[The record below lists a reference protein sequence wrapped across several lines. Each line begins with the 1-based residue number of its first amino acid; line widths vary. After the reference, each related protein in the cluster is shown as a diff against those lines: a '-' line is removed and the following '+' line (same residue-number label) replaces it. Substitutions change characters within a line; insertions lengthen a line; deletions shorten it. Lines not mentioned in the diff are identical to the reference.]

1 MNNALL
7 KQRSFDFA
15 VRIVKVC
22 QQLEDEN
29 KEPVITPRLLRAGT
43 VVGAKIAAAIGLPSE
58 RATVRTLTLAYRE
71 ARRTRYWLRI
81 LRDSGTFDTALA
93 SSLLNECEVL
103 INLIIV
109 RMTEGQASVL
119 PPNDR
124 ESFKRGGQN
133 N

>member
-22 QQLEDEN
+22 QQLEEEN
-29 KEPVITPRLLRAGT
+29 REPVITPRLLRAGT
-43 VVGAKIAAAIGLPSE
+43 VVGAKIEAAFGSPSE
-58 RATVRTLTLAYRE
+58 RSTIRTLSLAYRE

-81 LRDSGTFDTALA
+81 LRDSGTFEASQA

-103 INLIIV
+103 INLILV
-109 RMTEGQASVL
+109 RMTDGDRSAL
-119 PPNDR
+119 PPHDR
-124 ESFKRGGQN
+124 ESFTKGGQN